1 MGLNEII
8 SLASIILFF
17 CVLIYFL
24 YNIFYDKIKQ
34 FRGTKMDIFQK
45 KGGVMPMPPKIIK
58 QAEEQPQQP
67 NINMLDIMNKLA
79 ELEMLLNQ
87 HHTIIYEKINA
98 GPVVLVEDEI
108 KYVPEEEK
116 ETYIDI
122 KKANPKMAE
131 TLLAGYKAKKK

>member
-1 MGLNEII
+1 MGLNETVSILSLLVFFIVVGYII
-8 SLASIILFF
+8 YEALKT
-17 CVLIYFL
+17 
-24 YNIFYDKIKQ
+24 KIKQ
-34 FRGTKMDIFQK
+34 GGFKMDVFPK
-45 KGGVMPMPPKIIK
+45 KAISIPVPPKITK
-58 QAEEQPQQP
+58 QAEEQQQP
-67 NINMLDIMNKLA
+67 NINMLDIMNKLT

-122 KKANPKMAE
+122 KKVNPKLAE
-131 TLLAGYKAKKK
+131 TLLTGYKAKKK